1 MKTIL
6 VAEDDADD
14 VFLLRRALTR
24 AGIQAQ
30 LQIVAD
36 GEQAMSYL
44 RGEHDYDDRQRF
56 PFPSLTL
63 LDIKMPR
70 MTGLEVLRAIRDD
83 PSLKR
88 LPVIIF
94 SSSHQPRDIDQAF
107 DLHANS
113 YLVKTGD
120 LGFLEHLLHKV
131 EEYWLA
137 LNQCPTCPCS

>member
-14 VFLLRRALTR
+14 VFMLRRALTR
-24 AGIQAQ
+24 SGIKAQ
-30 LQIVAD
+30 LQIVSD

-44 RGEHDYDDRQRF
+44 RGEHHYGDRERF

-63 LDIKMPR
+63 LDIKMPH
-70 MTGLEVLRAIRDD
+70 MTGLEALQAIRDD
-83 PSLKR
+83 PALKR
-88 LPVIIF
+88 LPVIVF
-94 SSSHQPRDIDQAF
+94 TSSDQPCDINRAF

-120 LGFLEHLLHKV
+120 LGFLEQLLCTV

-137 LNQCPTCPCS
+137 LNQGPTCPCN